1 MGNLNEKEFIKNE
14 RRKNTHDSKHV
25 IGYVY
30 IESQRV
36 LNNLNSDSMKKCME
50 LSKVIGIIIEK
61 YKLRLSASI
70 DKLTGTLT
78 RKYLE
83 EALDE
88 QIEVA
93 SQTGGKFS
101 LIMYDLDN
109 FKMINDKFGH
119 RTGDYALKKVCDVV
133 MSNLRETDIVGR
145 YGGEEFIVI
154 LPDTNICDAELVAE
168 KLRYKIED
176 EKILD
181 NRQDVTVSLGV
192 TEYPIHGEWQDELV
206 ERADQALYVA
216 KEQGRNRYSIW
227 NSEFSKKA
235 KRTDRLTGI
244 ISGNAIQDHRNVL
257 AMIELIELLN
267 AKTSKKD
274 KIYSL
279 LGRIIEITEARTGIL
294 FIMENEN
301 IIEKYSRKIF
311 KNEWIDTDFYNENII
326 KSVIFSKQGVCKI
339 DWDTITEYDK
349 VTGGPNWQSVIAIPL
364 IQCDVVK
371 GILYLTE
378 STTTK
383 EFGFEDFNFVNILG
397 KIIVPIL

>member
-1 MGNLNEKEFIKNE
+1 MKEEKIYK
-14 RRKNTHDSKHV
+14 DSKHV

-36 LNNLNSDSMKKCME
+36 LNNINSDSMKKCME

-93 SQTGGKFS
+93 SQTGSEFS
-101 LIMYDLDN
+101 LIMYDLDH

-119 RTGDYALKKVCDVV
+119 RTGDYVLKRVCDVV

-154 LPDTNICDAELVAE
+154 LPDTDICDAELVAE
-168 KLRYKIED
+168 KLRNKIEE

-181 NRQDVTVSLGV
+181 NRRDVTVSLGV
-192 TEYPIHGEWQDELV
+192 TSYPLHGEWQDELV
-206 ERADQALYVA
+206 ERVDQALYVA
-216 KEQGRNRYSIW
+216 KQQGRNRYDIW

-257 AMIELIELLN
+257 AMIELIELIN
-267 AKTSKKD
+267 INTRRED

-279 LGRIIEITEARTGIL
+279 LGRIIEITEAQKGIL
-294 FIMENEN
+294 FIMENDN
-301 IIEKYSRKIF
+301 IIDKYSRKIF
-311 KNEWIDTDFYNENII
+311 KNEWIDIDTYNENII
-326 KSVIFSKQGVCKI
+326 KSVIDSKQGVCKI
-339 DWDTITEYDK
+339 DWDTITEYDT
-349 VTGGPNWQSVIAIPL
+349 VTGVPNWQSVMAIPL
-364 IQCDVVK
+364 IQGDIVK
-371 GILYLTE
+371 GVLYLTE
-378 STTTK
+378 STQTK
-383 EFGFEDFNFVNILG
+383 EFGFEDFNFVNTLG